1 MITAAATNKKDA
13 KPIIMLRKP
22 KDGVEQKL
30 LDLLWK
36 GHFLLLLLLLKPS
49 IVFEW
54 ENFLRYR

>member
-30 LDLLWK
+30 
-36 GHFLLLLLLLKPS
+36 
-49 IVFEW
+49 
-54 ENFLRYR
+54 